1 MPKYMGFIV
10 HSEDYR
16 NKEIPQGLMD
26 AMGTFVGDSMN
37 NVTLFDTDG
46 LLPTSQAVR
55 VRLSKGK
62 VTAKD
67 GPFTE
72 TKEVVGGYALFNA
85 KDKKD
90 AVDFAT
96 KFMEL
101 HRIHWPEFEGSCEV
115 RQLEDFDNPPQKKA

>member
-26 AMGTFVGDSMN
+26 AMGTFVGESMKN
-37 NVTLFDTDG
+37 GTLIDTAG

>member
-26 AMGTFVGDSMN
+26 AMGTFVQESFKSG
-37 NVTLFDTDG
+37 TLIDTAG

-62 VTAKD
+62 VSAKD

-72 TKEVVGGYALFNA
+72 SKEVVGGYALYNA
-85 KDKKD
+85 KDKKA
-90 AVDFAT
+90 AVEFAT

-115 RQLEDFDNPPQKKA
+115 RQLEDFDNPPQKR